1 MLGQCI
7 DSNRARGRGL
17 RLCTLASYNR
27 PVMRGLDVTYFVRRI
42 GMFFL
47 VIFVAASFN
56 FFIPRL
62 APGNPIGAITSR
74 MSQAS
79 AGIENGQAMFEA
91 YRKRFGLDEPLYVQ
105 YAKYMWN
112 TIRFDFGQSLSAY
125 PADVSEIIRPAIG
138 WSMGLIGTSVVL
150 TFGLGITIGALLAW
164 KGTPKLVRAL
174 LPVTLIGGVL
184 PYYLLAMLLLYVF
197 AFTSRVLPM
206 SGAYDSGTRIE
217 LSWPYITNIARHAVL
232 PALSIML
239 TSLGTWALTMRGLM
253 VNSIG
258 EDYML
263 LADAKGLPKWRILWW
278 YSVRNAIPPQV
289 THLGIALG
297 YVVSGAILVEI
308 VFSYPGLGYQLYQ
321 SIVNSDYTVIQG
333 ITLILAIS
341 VGLGVLLIDLIYPR
355 LDPRVTY
362 VAESSG

>member
-1 MLGQCI
+1 
-7 DSNRARGRGL
+7 
-17 RLCTLASYNR
+17 
-27 PVMRGLDVTYFVRRI
+27 MRGLDLSYFLRRI

-47 VIFVAASFN
+47 VVFVAASFN

-74 MSQAS
+74 MANAS

-91 YRKRFGLDEPLYVQ
+91 YRNRFGLDEPIYIQ
-105 YAKYMWN
+105 YGKYMWN
-112 TIRFDFGQSLSAY
+112 TVRLDFGESLSAY
-125 PADVSEIIRPAIG
+125 PAGVWEIIRPAIG
-138 WSMGLIGTSVVL
+138 WSMGLIGVSVL
-150 TFGLGITIGALLAW
+150 FTFALGVTIGALLAW
-164 KGTPKLVRAL
+164 KGTPRMVRAL
-174 LPVTLIGGVL
+174 LPVTMIGGVL

-197 AFTSRVLPM
+197 AFTTRLFPM
-206 SGAYDSGTRIE
+206 SGAYDSGIRTE
-217 LSWPYITNIARHAVL
+217 LSWTYISTIARHAVL
-232 PALSIML
+232 PALSIIL
-239 TSLGTWALTMRGLM
+239 TSVGGWALTMRGLM
-253 VNSIG
+253 VNTIG

-263 LADAKGLPKWRILWW
+263 LADAKGLPKRRILWW

-289 THLGIALG
+289 THLAIALG

-321 SIVNSDYTVIQG
+321 AIVNSDYTVIQG
-333 ITLILAIS
+333 ITLILAVS
-341 VGLGVLLIDLIYPR
+341 VGLGVLIIDLIYPR

>member
-1 MLGQCI
+1 
-7 DSNRARGRGL
+7 
-17 RLCTLASYNR
+17 
-27 PVMRGLDVTYFVRRI
+27 MRGLDPGYFLRRI

-47 VIFVAASFN
+47 VVFVAASFN

-62 APGNPIGAITSR
+62 APGNPIGAISSR
-74 MSQAS
+74 MANAS

-91 YRKRFGLDEPLYVQ
+91 YRKRFGMDDPLYIQ
-105 YAKYMWN
+105 YGKYMWN
-112 TIRFDFGQSLSAY
+112 TVRLDFGESLSAY
-125 PADVSEIIRPAIG
+125 PAGVWEIIRPAIG
-138 WSMGLIGTSVVL
+138 WSISLIGVSVLITFVL
-150 TFGLGITIGALLAW
+150 GVTIGALLAW
-164 KGTPKLVRAL
+164 KGTPKMVRAL
-174 LPVTLIGGVL
+174 LPMTMIGGVL

-197 AFTSRVLPM
+197 AFTTRLMPM
-206 SGAYDSGTRIE
+206 SGAQDSGMPSE
-217 LSWPYITNIARHAVL
+217 LSWPFIGSVARHAVL
-232 PALSIML
+232 PALSIIL
-239 TSLGTWALTMRGLM
+239 TSLGGFALTMRGLM
-253 VNSIG
+253 VNTIG

-308 VFSYPGLGYQLYQ
+308 VFSYPGLGYQLYMA
-321 SIVNSDYTVIQG
+321 IVNSDYTVIQG
-333 ITLILAIS
+333 ITLILAVS
-341 VGLGVLLIDLIYPR
+341 VGLCVLIIDLIYPR

>member
-1 MLGQCI
+1 
-7 DSNRARGRGL
+7 
-17 RLCTLASYNR
+17 
-27 PVMRGLDVTYFVRRI
+27 MRGLDLSYFVRRVF
-42 GMFFL
+42 MFFL
-47 VIFVAASFN
+47 VVFVAASFN
-56 FFIPRL
+56 FLIPRL

-91 YRKRFGLDEPLYVQ
+91 YRKRFGLDDPIYVQ
-105 YAKYMWN
+105 YVKYMWN
-112 TIRFDFGQSLSAY
+112 TLRLDFGESLSAY
-125 PADVSEIIRPAIG
+125 PAGVWEIIRPAIG
-138 WSMGLIGTSVVL
+138 WSIGLIGVSVII

-164 KGTPKLVRAL
+164 RGTPRVVRAV
-174 LPVTLIGGVL
+174 LPITMIGGVL

-197 AFTSRVLPM
+197 AFSMKIFPAT
-206 SGAYDSGTRIE
+206 GAYDSGITAE
-217 LSWPYITNIARHAVL
+217 LSWPYVSSVARHAVL
-232 PALSIML
+232 PALSIIL
-239 TSLGTWALTMRGLM
+239 TSVGAWALTMRGLM
-253 VNSIG
+253 VNTIG

-263 LADAKGLPKWRILWW
+263 LADAKGLPKRRILWW
-278 YSVRNAIPPQV
+278 YSVRNAIPPQL

-333 ITLILAIS
+333 ITLVLAVS
-341 VGLGVLLIDLIYPR
+341 VGLCVLILDLIYPR

-362 VAESSG
+362 VAENSG